1 MKRLPFYI
9 VLLQGLFLGIEPAV
23 ARQESLPPQSQTAQM
38 RVENTS
44 LLGPQPVVWVIKDN
58 KQSRQPFVWVI
69 KDPKKSAQQPLLQL
83 VKDAEKPEPPE
94 KPASIDPKQSE
105 LQPFNKVV
113 KDTQKLEGL
122 FTLYRH
128 KETGKIYLEVKP
140 EQLNKNYLSTVTM
153 ESGIG
158 ERGIYSGM
166 PLQDFLFY
174 FRRVNN
180 NLHFVVRNVNF
191 RTRAADPQAR
201 SLARSFSDSVL
212 YSLPIKS
219 IHPQRKTILIDLGD
233 LLLTD
238 FPGLSSELSWLLD
251 SSFKLDESK
260 SYFGA
265 AKAFPLNMEIESVY
279 GFSSGEGEDGM
290 ASLPTL
296 PDSRAFTLR
305 IRYSLSQLPANN
317 NYRPRLA
324 DDRIGYFIT
333 AYQDFS
339 NDNRND
345 PFVRYIN
352 RWHLEKQDAGAS
364 LSPPKKPIVFWI
376 ENAVPVE
383 YRDAIKEGVLMWN
396 RAFEKAGFKD
406 AIQVRQM
413 PDNATWDPADVRY
426 NTIRWINTVD
436 GFFAL
441 GPSRVN
447 PLTGE
452 ILDADIIVDAGFV
465 RSLKQEYR
473 TIVQPNQS
481 QPTSLLSHL
490 MGVSRNL
497 CTNGLQSRSRQQ
509 PASQDGVSKEPVQ
522 RTSNLSRLAKDYE
535 LCYGMESARQF
546 AIGSMALS
554 LFQNKM
560 PSSDETKE
568 YIHQYLRLII
578 AHEVGHTLG
587 LRHNFRGST
596 LLQPEEL
603 NNTDITRTK
612 GLTTSVMDYIPP
624 NLAPQ
629 GVQQGDYFPAVV
641 GPYDNWAIQYGYTPT
656 QAVHPLAERRFLEQ
670 IAQQSC
676 KPELSYAPDEDMFG
690 IDPTADAWDNSGDV
704 LQYSQWQ
711 LDNARAMWE
720 RLNKRYPAKGE
731 SYSELSEMFDKV
743 FFHYLQ
749 NAYFVTK
756 YIGGQSFHRDHAGE
770 SNGRLPFEPVHV
782 EKQRQAL
789 ATLQKYIFA
798 SNAFRFPPEL
808 LNKLAPS
815 RWIHWGNEVAIN
827 RLDYPIHDS
836 IFWMQSLV
844 LRELMSGDRLDRLRD
859 IELKS
864 KLGQALTLPE
874 LFDNLQN
881 GIWTEVVQPDGKSLN
896 ISSLRRALQREYLN
910 IMTGMVLRTKYVPED
925 ARTLAWYKL
934 RQLRDKLNKT
944 LSKSG
949 KLDEYTKAHLEETRD
964 RVNKALNAQ
973 LQSR

>member
-1 MKRLPFYI
+1 MPGMDGMKRLPFYI
-9 VLLQGLFLGIEPAV
+9 VILHGLFLGIAPSLAQKMAV
-23 ARQESLPPQSQTAQM
+23 PPQSQVAQE
-38 RVENTS
+38 RVEEIEK
-44 LLGPQPVVWVIKDN
+44 LGSQPGVWVIEDN
-58 KQSRQPFVWVI
+58 KQPERKPFVWVV
-69 KDPKKSAQQPLLQL
+69 KDTKKAVQQPLLQL
-83 VKDAEKPEPPE
+83 VKDANKPELLDE
-94 KPASIDPKQSE
+94 RTSKDSKHSA
-105 LQPFNKVV
+105 LQAFHKVV

-128 KETGKIYLEVKP
+128 KETGKIYLEIKRD
-140 EQLNKNYLSTVTM
+140 QLNKNYLSTVTM

-174 FRRVNN
+174 FRRVND

-191 RTRAADPQAR
+191 RTRPGDPQAR
-201 SLARSFSDSVL
+201 SLNRSFSDSVL

-219 IHPQRKTILIDLGD
+219 IHPQRQTILIDLGD

-238 FPGLSSELSWLLD
+238 LPGLSSELSSVLEA
-251 SSFKLDESK
+251 SFQLDEDK

-265 AKAFPLNMEIESVY
+265 AKAFPLNVEIESVY
-279 GFSSGEGEDGM
+279 GFSADGGEDKM
-290 ASLPTL
+290 AYLPTL
-296 PDSRAFTLR
+296 PDARALTLR
-305 IRYSLSQLPANN
+305 VRYSLSQLPENN
-317 NYRPRLA
+317 NYQPRLA

-339 NDNRND
+339 SDNRNG

-352 RWHLEKQDAGAS
+352 RWHLEKQDPNAP

-376 ENAVPVE
+376 ENAVPLE
-383 YRDAIKEGVLMWN
+383 YRDAIKAGVLMWN
-396 RAFEKAGFKD
+396 LAFEKAGFKD

-413 PDNATWDPADVRY
+413 PDNAKWDSADVRY

-452 ILDADIIVDAGFV
+452 ILDADILVDASFV

-473 TIVQPNQS
+473 TLVKPNQS
-481 QPTSLLSHL
+481 QSQSLLSHL
-490 MGVSRNL
+490 MGEGNL
-497 CTNGLQSRSRQQ
+497 CTSGLRRQERF
-509 PASQDGVSKEPVQ
+509 AS
-522 RTSNLSRLAKDYE
+522 LSRLAKDYD
-535 LCYGMESARQF
+535 LCYGMESARQL
-546 AIGSMALS
+546 AIGSLALS
-554 LFQNKM
+554 LFQNTM
-560 PSSDETKE
+560 PSSDEMKE

-596 LLQPEEL
+596 LLKPEEL
-603 NNTDITRTK
+603 NNTNITSAK

-629 GVQQGDYFPAVV
+629 GVQQGDYFPDVV
-641 GPYDNWAIQYGYTPT
+641 GPYDQWAIQYGYTTT

-670 IAQQSC
+670 IAQLSG
-676 KPELSYAPDEDMFG
+676 KPELSYAPDEDMSDL
-690 IDPTADAWDNSGDV
+690 DPTVNAWDNSSDV
-704 LQYSQWQ
+704 LHYSQWQ
-711 LDNARAMWE
+711 LDNARAMWA
-720 RLNKRYPAKGE
+720 RLNKRYPAEGE
-731 SYSELSEMFDKV
+731 SYSKLSELFDTV
-743 FFHYLQ
+743 FFHYLRHTS
-749 NAYFVTK
+749 YVTK
-756 YIGGQSFHRDHAGE
+756 YIGGQSFYRNYAGE
-770 SNGRLPFEPVHV
+770 RNGRLPFEPVPV
-782 EKQRQAL
+782 KKQRQAL

-798 SNAFRFPPEL
+798 EDAFNFPPEL

-815 RWIHWGNEVAIN
+815 RWMHWGKEVMIG

-836 IFWMQSLV
+836 ISLVQSLV
-844 LRELMSGDRLDRLRD
+844 LRELLSGDRLNRLRD

-864 KLGQALTLPE
+864 QPGQALTLPE
-874 LFDNLQN
+874 LLDTLQN
-881 GIWTEVVQPDGKSLN
+881 GIWKEVLQSDGEPMN
-896 ISSLRRALQREYLN
+896 ISSMRRALQREHLD

-934 RQLRDKLNKT
+934 RQLRDQLNKT
-944 LSKSG
+944 LSNSG
-949 KLDEYTKAHLEETRD
+949 ELDDYTKAHLEETND
-964 RVNKALNAQ
+964 RINKVLNAQ
-973 LQSR
+973 MLSR